1 MINGL
6 SHITFIVRD
15 LNKMEDVLTTVLDGR
30 KIHDSGTQI
39 FSYSKE
45 RFFDVGGIWIAIME
59 GDPLKEHSYN
69 HIAFELNADEF
80 DQKLRCIHALGL
92 TVKEDRSRVSGEG
105 RSLYFYDY
113 DNHLFELHSG
123 NLEDRLRRY
132 TGS

>member
-1 MINGL
+1 
-6 SHITFIVRD
+6 
-15 LNKMEDVLTTVLDGR
+15 
-30 KIHDSGTQI
+30 
-39 FSYSKE
+39 
-45 RFFDVGGIWIAIME
+45 ME

-105 RSLYFYDY
+105 RSLFFYDY